1 MALYYYTTTTLLGIV
16 LSVTL
21 VQTIRPG
28 DSLKNKNIL
37 TPNATRYSMTMDTIL
52 DLFRYFTYDVNPFLV
67 FLFISCSLFISFLF
81 VHIVEILCQIT

>member
-28 DSLKNKNIL
+28 DLLKNKNIL
-37 TPNATRYSMTMDTIL
+37 TQNATRYSMTVDTIL
-52 DLFRYFTYDVNPFLV
+52 DLFRYFTYDINPFLV
-67 FLFISCSLFISFLF
+67 SFLVLYLFHFFFLFILQKSYAR
-81 VHIVEILCQIT
+81 

>member
-1 MALYYYTTTTLLGIV
+1 MALYYYMTTTLLGIV

-28 DSLKNKNIL
+28 DLLKNKNIL
-37 TPNATRYSMTMDTIL
+37 TQNAIRYSITMDTIL

-67 FLFISCSLFISFLF
+67 FFNPFLVFYLFNLFHFSFLF
-81 VHIVEILCQIT
+81 IL